1 MVNQTATMS
10 KPANHTHY
18 RVCNFCE
25 AMCGIEVQLTHHD
38 DANEPDINVTPDKN
52 DPFSKG
58 SMCPKA
64 PVLSALQSD
73 PDRLRYPVKRV
84 GTDWVEISWAE
95 AYAWSRKI

>member
-84 GTDWVEISWAE
+84 GTDLSLIH
-95 AYAWSRKI
+95 I